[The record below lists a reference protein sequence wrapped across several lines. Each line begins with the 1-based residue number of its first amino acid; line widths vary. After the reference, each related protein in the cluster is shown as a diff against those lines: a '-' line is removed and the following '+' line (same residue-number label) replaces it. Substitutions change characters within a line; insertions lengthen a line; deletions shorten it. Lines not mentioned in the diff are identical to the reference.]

1 MDYKVKRQSGCQSST
16 SWWVRKCNRE
26 KLITKCDRNYKLVE
40 NGGRIF
46 PFASSVIYSYSF
58 WKMWAFI
65 LIYEHFFSDWL
76 IFFFYLRLKHHQH
89 ESAVLLRKNYWNWK
103 FSTTGHSANMKTKQI
118 RSFVLQYLHSKHVE
132 VCFHDIF

>member
-76 IFFFYLRLKHHQH
+76 IFFFLLTLKTSSTWKCCSVAQK
-89 ESAVLLRKNYWNWK
+89 LLKLKILN
-103 FSTTGHSANMKTKQI
+103 TGHSANMKTKQI
-118 RSFVLQYLHSKHVE
+118 TSFVLQYLHSKHVE